1 MKRSRRSLLFLTAVL
16 GVTAAGSA
24 AGAPRRKPR
33 PRPAPPQGEGF
44 AWSQLEGRPTIAPGR
59 GVGYFIFREGNVVSI
74 ITTNLG
80 NRGRRFQA
88 SAILEGNGTL
98 NNARSLKLE
107 RKQDVARQPSPT
119 HINFQF
125 MTYGATDGVQF
136 TVNGGTRLRI
146 RLELGQKRPEDVIF
160 LGGAP
165 AAGLGN
171 PVIIE
176 LGA

>member
-1 MKRSRRSLLFLTAVL
+1 MKRSRRSLLFLSAAL
-16 GVTAAGSA
+16 GIAAAGVAA
-24 AGAPRRKPR
+24 AGPPRKPR
-33 PRPAPPQGEGF
+33 PRPVPPPGSGF

-59 GVGYFIFREGNVVSI
+59 GVGYFIFREGNAVSI

-80 NRGRRFQA
+80 NKGRRFQA
-88 SAILEGNGTL
+88 SAILEGNGSL
-98 NNARSLKLE
+98 DNARSLKLE
-107 RKQDVARQPSPT
+107 RRQDVARQLSPT
-119 HINFQF
+119 QINFQF

-165 AAGLGN
+165 TAGLGN